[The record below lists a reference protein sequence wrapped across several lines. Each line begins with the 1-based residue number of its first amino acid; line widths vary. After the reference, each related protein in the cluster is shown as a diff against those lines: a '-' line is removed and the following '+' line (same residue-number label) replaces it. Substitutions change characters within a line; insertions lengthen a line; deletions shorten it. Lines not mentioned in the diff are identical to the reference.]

1 MSLVKKFL
9 NPKNDVAFKKIFG
22 TEKNQDILITM
33 LNAVLKKQL
42 HKPIKEVQ
50 FLSPIQEPEALAKKQ
65 SIVDVLC
72 KDEDGCQ
79 YVIEMQLANAKG
91 FQERAQY
98 YACKAFI
105 SQMKEGQAYENLKEV
120 IFLAF
125 CSFPIFKH
133 KKHYKS
139 EHITIDKKTGEH
151 DLDKLSFTF
160 IDLIKFDKTRS
171 KAIEDLSLEE
181 KFYYFLHHGSTIDEG
196 SLRTLIGQD
205 VVIKNAFKALERYA
219 WTDDELCRYEQEL
232 KRVRDNQACL
242 SFAQDQGVQKGIA
255 EGRREGIAEGEERG
269 RKERNQEIARELLIL
284 GIDDK
289 TIITSTGLTR
299 QWLGHLK
306 NEIKENKS

>member
-1 MSLVKKFL
+1 M
-9 NPKNDVAFKKIFG
+9 
-22 TEKNQDILITM
+22 
-33 LNAVLKKQL
+33 
-42 HKPIKEVQ
+42 
-50 FLSPIQEPEALAKKQ
+50 SPIQEPEALAKKQ

-79 YVIEMQLANAKG
+79 YVIEMQLANAKR

-139 EHITIDKKTGEH
+139 EHITVDKKTGKQ

-171 KAIEDLSLEE
+171 KAIEDLTLEE
-181 KFYYFLHHGSTIDEG
+181 KFYYFLHHASTIDENALH
-196 SLRTLIGQD
+196 SLIGQD
-205 VVIKNAFKALERYA
+205 VVIENAFKALERYA
-219 WTDDELCRYEQEL
+219 WTNEELLRYEQEL
-232 KRVRDNQACL
+232 KRVRNNQACL
-242 SFAQDQGVQKGIA
+242 SFAQDQGIQKGKE
-255 EGRREGIAEGEERG
+255 EGRREGIVEGIKEGEERVITKGEKIKQEKSRVRCFSMG
-269 RKERNQEIARELLIL
+269 RRWKKSSNTQDFLLN
-284 GIDDK
+284 G
-289 TIITSTGLTR
+289 SVA
-299 QWLGHLK
+299 
-306 NEIKENKS
+306 